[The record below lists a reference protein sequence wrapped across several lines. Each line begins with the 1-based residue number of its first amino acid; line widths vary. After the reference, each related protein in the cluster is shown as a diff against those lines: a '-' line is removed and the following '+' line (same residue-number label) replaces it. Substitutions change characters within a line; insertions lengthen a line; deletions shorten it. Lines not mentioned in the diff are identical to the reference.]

1 MVLLLLAVMAT
12 VIPGTLS
19 VTSAWRTCRPP
30 PPCDNVCRNNSLPV
44 CLVVGDSVS
53 IGYTSPFLEAALNGT
68 CTVLHAPFSGD
79 GGACDTRYGLQV
91 LVVYSLFSSV
101 YVLLK

>member
-68 CTVLHAPFSGD
+68 CTVCYMHRSQGMA
-79 GGACDTRYGLQV
+79 A
-91 LVVYSLFSSV
+91 LVIPAMAYRCWWYIV
-101 YVLLK
+101 